1 VYLLGFAFGPLLIA
15 PLCEMYG
22 RLPLYASCNILFVV
36 FSIACAVC
44 NSLNQLIAFRFL
56 MGCAGV
62 APLTIGAGTIADIMP
77 VEKRGRAMAIY
88 AMGPL
93 IGPVIGPVGGGYMIQ
108 AIGWRW
114 VFWLLAIVV
123 SNQPLLD
130 LCILGIITYNSIPSL
145 ESRQF
150 SPSS

>member
-1 VYLLGFAFGPLLIA
+1 LLLQSLGDVLIIQSVYLLGFAFGPLLIA

-22 RLPLYASCNILFVV
+22 RLPLYTACNILFVV
-36 FSIACAVC
+36 FSIACAV
-44 NSLNQLIAFRFL
+44 SHDLSQLIAFRFL

-77 VEKRGRAMAIY
+77 VESRGKAMAIY

-93 IGPVIGPVGGGYMIQ
+93 IGPVIGPVGGGYMIE

-123 SNQPLLD
+123 SYSATVSE
-130 LCILGIITYNSIPSL
+130 CIG
-145 ESRQF
+145 SR
-150 SPSS
+150 

>member
-1 VYLLGFAFGPLLIA
+1 MSDFHSNSELLATFVISVYLLGFAFGPLLIA
-15 PLCEMYG
+15 PLSELYG
-22 RLPLYASCNILFVV
+22 RLPLYTSCNILFVI
-36 FSIACAVC
+36 FSIACAVAGD
-44 NSLNQLIAFRFL
+44 LDQLIGFRFL
-56 MGCAGV
+56 MGCVGV

-77 VEKRGRAMAIY
+77 VEQRGKAMAIF

-123 SNQPLLD
+123 CLCSFVWPL
-130 LCILGIITYNSIPSL
+130 
-145 ESRQF
+145 
-150 SPSS
+150 

>member
-1 VYLLGFAFGPLLIA
+1 
-15 PLCEMYG
+15 MYG
-22 RLPLYASCNILFVV
+22 RLPLYTACNILFVI
-36 FSIACAVC
+36 FSIACAVAS
-44 NSLNQLIAFRFL
+44 SLNQLIAFRFL

-123 SNQPLLD
+123 SRFFAPHPAALVLLLTTRSLVWSRD
-130 LCILGIITYNSIPSL
+130 YTLLLCDA
-145 ESRQF
+145 
-150 SPSS
+150 